1 MDNTVSV
8 ILLCLV
14 SFLARTDCAKILAVF
29 PHIAKSHQDVFQPLV
44 EELAARGHQVTV
56 VSFFPRKE
64 PLANFTDIPID
75 AHDLPPVMHN
85 SLPIN
90 LLDSINPIKDFFIIT
105 DIGMQCCESVL
116 ASSNV
121 QKLLKSDEQFDLII
135 TELFTVDC
143 FLGFAHRFKSPN
155 IAVSSSVLLPSN
167 SDRFANSDNP
177 AIVPN
182 LFLSLSDK
190 MTYKERFFNTFATLF
205 MKTVRRYYYDVAAER
220 IARKYFGSA
229 MPPLDEIAKNTSLVL
244 VNTHPS
250 LNRPRP
256 QVPAVI
262 DVGGMHIKDAKKLP
276 SDLESFMNSST
287 NGVIVF
293 SMGSVLLT
301 HTFPDDKRKMI
312 MEVFSELPQNVVC
325 KWESDSLPNKPDN
338 VKILKWLPQRDILAH
353 PNVVAFVTHGGLLGL
368 SEAAFEAVPIIGIPM
383 YGDQGTNVRAFEASG
398 AGLFLSYS
406 TINKQSFK
414 QALQAVVNDKR
425 YKENAQRMSNAYRE
439 RILPPLD
446 TAVYWTEYVLKFGG
460 AKHLQVASVHM
471 PWYQY
476 LLLDVLLGAAVV
488 IFLILYIVY
497 RVARR
502 ITTFI
507 LPYLT
512 IITVHKKGD

>member
-1 MDNTVSV
+1 MKWGNVLIAFSIT
-8 ILLCLV
+8 I
-14 SFLARTDCAKILAVF
+14 ILAQDSFSARILAIF
-29 PHIAKSHQDVFQPLV
+29 PHNGKSHYDVFEPLMNA
-44 EELAARGHQVTV
+44 LSKRGHEVHII
-56 VSFFPRKE
+56 SFFPKDDPHKNYTDVIIERSG
-64 PLANFTDIPID
+64 PLFYNSVPIHEFNGVASFD
-75 AHDLPPVMHN
+75 GFFYIHEVGLISCEALY
-85 SLPIN
+85 
-90 LLDSINPIKDFFIIT
+90 DSK
-105 DIGMQCCESVL
+105 
-116 ASSNV
+116 NV
-121 QKLLKSDEQFDLII
+121 ARLVERGLKFDLVV
-135 TELFTVDC
+135 TELFNTDC
-143 FLGFAHRFKSPN
+143 FLGLVHHLGAPFIS
-155 IAVSSSVLLPSN
+155 VSSSALLPTGGL
-167 SDRFANSDNP
+167 RFAHSHHP
-177 AIVPN
+177 AFVPN
-182 LFLSLSDK
+182 VFSTYSDK
-190 MTYKERFFNTFATLF
+190 MSYFERFHNTFS
-205 MKTVRRYYYDVAAER
+205 TVAMQLMRKYYYDVAAER

-398 AGLFLSYS
+398 AGVFLSYS

-425 YKENAQRMSNAYRE
+425 YKENARRMSNAYRE